1 MLLITMT
8 QILETADELD
18 RYGFWAVY
26 AVLREQ
32 GQPRG
37 RALWLIWVAVRTDTH
52 RIKFRM

>member
-37 RALWLIWVAVRTDTH
+37 RALWLIWVAMRTDTH